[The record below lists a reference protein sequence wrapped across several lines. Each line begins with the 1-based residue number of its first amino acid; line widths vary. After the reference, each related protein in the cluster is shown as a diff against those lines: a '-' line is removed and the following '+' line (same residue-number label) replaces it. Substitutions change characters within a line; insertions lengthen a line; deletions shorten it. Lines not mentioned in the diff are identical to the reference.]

1 MLSDIVSE
9 RGIEFIDA
17 GNPGRIQGIEGAGT
31 ESPEIALCF
40 SLAGAVPYRGMDQDT
55 SQLAADKGK
64 LDVFVRRAMY
74 QAFLIKYGDTL
85 FNPPVPVIV
94 EQACETNP
102 LFCSHQNK

>member
-17 GNPGRIQGIEGAGT
+17 GNPGRIQGIEGVGT

-64 LDVFVRRAMY
+64 LDVFVRRAIIHVE
-74 QAFLIKYGDTL
+74 FLRDAVSGNRI
-85 FNPPVPVIV
+85 F
-94 EQACETNP
+94 
-102 LFCSHQNK
+102 